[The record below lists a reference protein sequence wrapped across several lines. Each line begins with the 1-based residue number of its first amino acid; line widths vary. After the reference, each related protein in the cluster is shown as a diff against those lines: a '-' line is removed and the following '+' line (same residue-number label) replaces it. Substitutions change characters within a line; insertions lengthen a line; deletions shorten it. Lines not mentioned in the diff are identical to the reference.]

1 MSECRILYFRGGILE
16 DTAEIGSDDLLE
28 AAKAASSQHPE
39 LTAEIW
45 LKGRKAAVIR
55 PSWRHLPHPSVRGL
69 QFAVAPKPQ
78 RPGKS

>member
-16 DTAEIGSDDLLE
+16 DATDVASDDLLE
-28 AAKAASSQHPE
+28 AAKAASSSHPE

-55 PSWRHLPHPSVRGL
+55 PSWRHLPHPIVGGRR
-69 QFAVAPKPQ
+69 FAVAGKPQ
-78 RPGKS
+78 RPVKS